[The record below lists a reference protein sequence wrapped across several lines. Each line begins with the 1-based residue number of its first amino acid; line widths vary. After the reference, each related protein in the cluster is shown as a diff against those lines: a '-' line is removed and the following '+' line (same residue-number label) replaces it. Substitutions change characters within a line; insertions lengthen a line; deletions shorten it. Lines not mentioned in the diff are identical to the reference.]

1 MDGRPSPR
9 GLARGR
15 CIGASSGQVAAL
27 FLAESAGVAL
37 AGGVAGL
44 GIGLGIGAA
53 LRWLVPGLPIETP
66 LGFVLAAL
74 GTSLGVGL
82 LSGVLPARPAARRD
96 PIEALRAER
105 GSEGPWEEGA

>member
-1 MDGRPSPR
+1 MSCVPPSRDVRFRLRLLLRPTGVNPLEDGRPSPR

-15 CIGASSGQVAAL
+15 C
-27 FLAESAGVAL
+27 
-37 AGGVAGL
+37 
-44 GIGLGIGAA
+44 IGAA

-82 LSGVLPARPAARRD
+82 LSGVLPARRAARLD
-96 PIEALRAER
+96 PIAALRYE
-105 GSEGPWEEGA
+105 